1 MLHRLALITAALCLT
16 VATAAW
22 AEEVKGTI
30 QSVDA
35 AGRILTL
42 TDGRIVHLEPGTR
55 IFVDNK
61 VVAIDTL
68 RPGNQVL
75 LVTGPAAAPS
85 PGTVAVTTPQHSPVD
100 VSGTVASI
108 DPQSQVI
115 TFQDGRMVQATN
127 RTIIWQPMQVGAL
140 RPGTQ
145 VFVRDAQPVGYR
157 QSWSTVPAGS
167 SREMMGT
174 VMRVDQGQNLILL
187 SDGTVIRVSPNTKLQ
202 MGSQQVAISQ
212 LQPGTEVI
220 VRVNQPAATTTT
232 PVAGTT
238 SGSSAGVSAMPRQN
252 GFFGATVDASEVLIV
267 RRPES
272 P

>member
-1 MLHRLALITAALCLT
+1 MQQRLALITIVLCLA
-16 VATAAW
+16 VATSAR
-22 AEEVKGTI
+22 AEEVKGTV

-42 TDGRIVHLEPGTR
+42 TDGRIVHLEPSTR
-55 IFVDNK
+55 VLVDNK
-61 VVAIDTL
+61 VATIESL
-68 RPGNQVL
+68 RPGTQVL
-75 LVTGPAAAPS
+75 VVTGPAVAA
-85 PGTVAVTTPQHSPVD
+85 PGTVAVTAPPPHPPVD
-100 VSGTVASI
+100 ASGTVASI
-108 DPQSQVI
+108 DSQSRII
-115 TFQDGRMVQATN
+115 TFQDGRMVQATD
-127 RTIIWQPMQVGAL
+127 RTVIWQPMQIATL

-187 SDGTVIRVSPNTKLQ
+187 SDGTVIRVSPSTKLQ
-202 MGSQQVAISQ
+202 MGNQQVAMSQ
-212 LQPGTEVI
+212 LRPGTEVV
-220 VRVNQPAATTTT
+220 VRVNPATATTAIPPAA
-232 PVAGTT
+232 GTATSST
-238 SGSSAGVSAMPRQN
+238 SGSALPRQS
-252 GFFGATVDASEVLIV
+252 GFFGATLDASEVLIV